1 MAEPGAVREGARD
14 GAAEPAGGAGARRIA
29 EAFAQRSGAAAL
41 MPYLMAGFPTAEGA
55 ADIGRVYARE
65 GADLVELGLPFSDPL
80 ADGPVIHAAGTRAL
94 ANGTTVVDALVLCE
108 GLAADLPVVVMGYVN
123 LVLARGAQAFAR
135 ALVDAGASGL
145 IVPDLPLE
153 ESDEV
158 LAACD
163 EAGLALVPLV
173 APTSPPERLEAIGRR
188 ARGFVYAVSVV
199 GTTGERTSLA
209 DHVAPLLERVK
220 AASPVPV
227 ALGFGISTP
236 DHAAAAAA
244 AGADGVIVASRL
256 MREAADAPD
265 PGAAVAPLVR
275 GFRQA
280 LG

>member
-1 MAEPGAVREGARD
+1 MAEPG
-14 GAAEPAGGAGARRIA
+14 GAGVRRIA
-29 EAFAQRSGAAAL
+29 DAFAQRSGTAAL
-41 MPYLMAGFPTAEGA
+41 MPYLMAGFPSGRGA
-55 ADIGRVYARE
+55 ADIGRAYVGE
-65 GADLVELGLPFSDPL
+65 CADLVELGLPFSDPL
-80 ADGPVIHAAGTRAL
+80 ADGPVVHAAATRAL
-94 ANGTTVVDALVLCE
+94 ANGTTLGDALALCE
-108 GLAADLPVVVMGYVN
+108 TLAADLPVVVMAYVN
-123 LVLARGAQAFAR
+123 LVLARGAQAFAG
-135 ALVDAGASGL
+135 ALADAGASGL

-163 EAGLALVPLV
+163 GAGVALVPLV

-199 GTTGERTSLA
+199 GTTGERASLA
-209 DHVAPLLERVK
+209 DGVAPLLERVK
-220 AASPVPV
+220 ACTPVPA

-256 MREAADAPD
+256 MRAAADAAD

-275 GFRQA
+275 GFREA